1 MIIPGQT
8 DCESETPKVAMTL
21 IVEKHVP
28 VAMRDGVTLSGDVYR
43 PSDGEP
49 RSTVLIRTPYC
60 KDDPAHANT
69 WINVLRAVESGWA
82 VVVQDVRGRFRSEGD
97 FVPFVN
103 EADDGVDTIQWVR
116 GQPWSD
122 GKVGMVGGSY
132 VGISQW
138 LAAAKNPEGLIGIV
152 PAVTADDVHS
162 GWLYEDDNVVL
173 GFLAHWVSILLASAG
188 MDEKSRPRI
197 AGLERSVAEGKI
209 RTFHQLI
216 DEAGEFAPYLRDWRD
231 RSRSLVDPELAGHV
245 EVPAFVIGGW
255 FDIFLPGTVASFVR
269 REAIGARSLHD
280 RLLIG
285 PWAHGLMGGWFP
297 ARFFGPASSFDS
309 LDPTSLQLGWLE
321 EIRDGRNHADH
332 PVSVF
337 SMGADEWRCF
347 SSWPPDDARR
357 MQLQLRSSTPD
368 RAETS
373 ADTYGVLSLEPPVP
387 TIGGRTF
394 FPGYKVGANS
404 GPRMVDAL
412 SARHDVQTFVSD
424 PLFEDVEILGTVTCR
439 LKVAATGPTPVVIK
453 LATLDDNGSS
463 ELLCEGSSYSSG
475 DGGSGKPITVNLGS
489 TAIRLS
495 KGTRLCAYLAS
506 SDFPRLEDGPRTSL
520 EVFHGEGGPVLELDV
535 LRLG

>member
-1 MIIPGQT
+1 
-8 DCESETPKVAMTL
+8 
-21 IVEKHVP
+21 
-28 VAMRDGVTLSGDVYR
+28 MRDGVTLSGDVYR
-43 PSDGEP
+43 PGDGEP
-49 RSTVLIRTPYC
+49 CSTVLIRTPYC

-69 WINVLRAVESGWA
+69 WINVLRAVESGWV
-82 VVVQDVRGRFRSEGD
+82 VVVQDVRGRFRSEGH

-116 GQPWSD
+116 EQPWSD

-138 LAAAKNPEGLIGIV
+138 LAAARNPEGLIGIV

-173 GFLAHWVSILLASAG
+173 GFLAYWVSILLASSQ

-197 AGLERSVAEGKI
+197 AALERSVAEGRI
-209 RTFHQLI
+209 RTFHQLVE
-216 DEAGEFAPYLRDWRD
+216 EAGEFAPYLRDWRD
-231 RSRSLVDPELAGHV
+231 RSRSLVDPELAGRV

-255 FDIFLPGTVASFVR
+255 FDIFLRGTVASFVR
-269 REAIGARSLHD
+269 REAAGTGNAHD
-280 RLLIG
+280 RLLVG

-297 ARFFGPASSFDS
+297 GRSFGPASSFDS

-321 EIRDGRNHADH
+321 EVRDGLYRSDH

-347 SSWPPDDARR
+347 SSWPPEGADRVHLRLRPGNIEHPAATMDAR
-357 MQLQLRSSTPD
+357 
-368 RAETS
+368 A
-373 ADTYGVLSLEPPVP
+373 GLSVDSPVP

-404 GPRMVDAL
+404 GPRMLEAMH
-412 SARHDVQTFVSD
+412 ARKDVHTFVSD
-424 PLFEDVEILGTVTCR
+424 PLADDIEILGTVSCR
-439 LKVAATGPTPVVIK
+439 LDVTTADPTPVVVR
-453 LATLDDNGSS
+453 LATLDGTGSS
-463 ELLCEGSSYSSG
+463 ELLCEGSSYITPGAGNAES
-475 DGGSGKPITVNLGS
+475 ITVDLGS
-489 TAIRLS
+489 TAIRVA
-495 KGTRLCAYLAS
+495 KGMRLCAYVAT

-520 EVFHGEGGPVLELDV
+520 NVCADEGPVLELDV

>member
-1 MIIPGQT
+1 MN
-8 DCESETPKVAMTL
+8 L

-28 VAMRDGVTLSGDVYR
+28 IAMRDGVTLSGDVYR
-43 PSDGEP
+43 PSEGEP

-69 WINVLRAVESGWA
+69 WINVLRAVECGWV
-82 VVVQDVRGRFRSEGD
+82 VVVQDVRGRFRSEGQ

-116 GQPWSD
+116 EQSWSD
-122 GKVGMVGGSY
+122 GNVGMVGGSY
-132 VGISQW
+132 VGLSQW
-138 LAAAKNPEGLIGIV
+138 LAAARNPEGLIGIV

-173 GFLAHWVSILLASAG
+173 GFLAHWVSILLASSG

-197 AGLERSVAEGKI
+197 AALEQNVSEGRI
-209 RTFHQLI
+209 RTFQQLVE
-216 DEAGEFAPYLRDWRD
+216 EAGEFAPYLRDWRD
-231 RSRSLVDPELAGHV
+231 RSRSLVDPELAGRTD
-245 EVPAFVIGGW
+245 VPAFVIGGW
-255 FDIFLPGTVASFVR
+255 FDIFLRGTVASFVR
-269 REAIGARSLHD
+269 REAAGTQNPHD
-280 RLLIG
+280 RLLVG

-321 EIRDGRNHADH
+321 EVRDGRNRSDH

-347 SSWPPDDARR
+347 SSWPPEGADRMHLRLRPSNIEHPTATMDAR
-357 MQLQLRSSTPD
+357 T
-368 RAETS
+368 A
-373 ADTYGVLSLEPPVP
+373 SLLDSPVP

-404 GPRMVDAL
+404 GPRMLEAL
-412 SARHDVQTFVSD
+412 HARNDVHAFASD
-424 PLFEDVEILGTVTCR
+424 PLDDDIEILGSVACR
-439 LKVAATGPTPVVIK
+439 LKVTTADPTPVVVK
-453 LATLDDNGSS
+453 LATLDGTGAS
-463 ELLCEGSSYSSG
+463 ELLCEGSSYSTPDAG
-475 DGGSGKPITVNLGS
+475 NAEPITVDLGS
-489 TAIRLS
+489 TAVRVA
-495 KGTRLCAYLAS
+495 KGMRLCAYVAT

-520 EVFHGEGGPVLELDV
+520 NVCGEEGPVLEIDV
-535 LRLG
+535 LRLD